1 MKHVLGIVA
10 VALLFMVALQGG
22 CAGEPE
28 PEGIQLITPEEA
40 YKNMEEDPDIVL
52 VDVRT
57 PQEYEESHVPGSI
70 LLPLDQLEELAPE
83 RLPDTDA
90 VIYLIC
96 RSGNRSAQ
104 AARLL
109 EEMGYT
115 RLYDLG
121 GIQQW
126 PYETVSG
133 PETP

>member
-1 MKHVLGIVA
+1 MKKGMIVVA
-10 VALLFMVALQGG
+10 VALLIMMLVGA
-22 CAGEPE
+22 CSAEPE
-28 PEGIQLITPEEA
+28 PEGIQLISPEEA
-40 YKNMEEDPDIVL
+40 WKNLAEDPDIVL

-57 PQEYEESHVPGSI
+57 PQEYEESHIPGAL
-70 LLPLDQLEELAPE
+70 LLPLDQLEALAPE
-83 RLPDTDA
+83 RLPDTEA
-90 VIYLIC
+90 VIYLYC

-133 PETP
+133 PEVP